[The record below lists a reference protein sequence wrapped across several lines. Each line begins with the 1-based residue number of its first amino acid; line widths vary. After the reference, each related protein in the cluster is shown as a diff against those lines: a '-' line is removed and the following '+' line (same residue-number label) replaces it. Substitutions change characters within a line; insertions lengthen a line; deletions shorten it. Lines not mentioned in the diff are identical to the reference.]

1 MQIVFLNRFEREG
14 DFAGD
19 ARGQVFIGE
28 EQGNWS
34 AGWHALPEQSEQPQ
48 ELWYEGTSWEEL
60 LSAFRHGVARRM
72 REGFR
77 PLLDGMLEETPFWE
91 RRPQLQ
97 ALLQCYA
104 EGKEGAEELLVP
116 LRLWRRAK
124 AAEEKRAAYMIATN
138 RELQMLAVY
147 VPQTLAELQQIPGFG
162 KLKTERYGADL
173 VALLADCERGHG
185 YPLDWVAEAVSAE
198 AFADWTFRQKE
209 ERYGK
214 SLALVQDKRKLLAG
228 IRQGRSLAE
237 LAEELKLSR
246 RELLERIE
254 RLDDDGYDV
263 LPLVELELRDIPEA
277 ERDGAILAMSELG
290 DRYLKP
296 LQKRVYGPPAE
307 GSEAEVERQYEKLR
321 LVRIR
326 FRRDRKV
333 AV

>member
-1 MQIVFLNRFEREG
+1 MQIVFLNRFERETG
-14 DFAGD
+14 VAEDE
-19 ARGQVFIGE
+19 RGQVFIGE

-34 AGWHALPEQSEQPQ
+34 AGWHALPAQGEPGQ

-60 LSAFRHGVARRM
+60 LTAFRHGVAKRM

-77 PLLDGMLEETPFWE
+77 PLLDGMLEDTPFWE

-104 EGKEGAEELLVP
+104 DGREGAEELLVP

-147 VPQTLAELQQIPGFG
+147 VPQTLAELQQVPGFG
-162 KLKTERYGADL
+162 KLKTERYGADI
-173 VALLADCERGHG
+173 VALLSGYERSHA

-214 SLALVQDKRKLLAG
+214 SLSLVQDKRKLLAG
-228 IRQGRSLAE
+228 IRQGRSLSE
-237 LAEELKLSR
+237 LAEELQCPR
-246 RELLERIE
+246 RTLLEKVE
-254 RLDDDGYDV
+254 RLDEEGYDV
-263 LPLVELELRDIPEA
+263 LPLVELELSEIPEA
-277 ERDGAILAMSELG
+277 ERDGAIRAMGELG

-296 LQKRVYGPPAE
+296 LQKRVYGTA
-307 GSEAEVERQYEKLR
+307 EAEEGEIERQFEKLR
-321 LVRIR
+321 IVRIR
-326 FRRDRKV
+326 FRRDRQV